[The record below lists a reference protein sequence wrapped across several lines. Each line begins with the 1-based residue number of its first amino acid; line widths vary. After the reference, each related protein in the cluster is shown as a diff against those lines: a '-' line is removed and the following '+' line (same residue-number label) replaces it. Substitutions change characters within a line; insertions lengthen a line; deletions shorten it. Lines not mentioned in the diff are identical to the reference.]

1 MTEDRPV
8 LDALVDINAVAIARS
23 SLSAREHMLAR
34 IAALVAVGAPGMSYL
49 LNAGTASESGI
60 TLDDVQGLLIAVA
73 PIVGTPRVV
82 LGASNI
88 VKALGFAVEL
98 AIEEAEMEAEEEA
111 EEEGVR
117 SGPARNRA

>member
-1 MTEDRPV
+1 MPDDRPV
-8 LDALVDINAVAIARS
+8 LDALVDMTAVAIERS

-49 LNAGTASESGI
+49 LNAGTASEAGI

-82 LGASNI
+82 LGAGNI

-98 AIEEAEMEAEEEA
+98 AIEEAELES
-111 EEEGVR
+111 EEEGTG
-117 SGPARNRA
+117 SGPERDRP